1 MEIGLYEGIITDND
15 VRIRNDKEYVHIGV
29 EVDDGYGKTENHIVK
44 VWLTTDKAIKMA
56 RKSLKVCG
64 FNIDEQDLAILG
76 EDRKFLAGNSIPI
89 EISDNPPYGK
99 QANIAISEDKPAD
112 KNKASSLTHR
122 LRAAKAE
129 GEKPFVEPTKSNYGQ
144 SLKASADLE
153 PDPWDKKN
161 LPEATKKAQD
171 ESDGIPF

>member
-15 VRIRNDKEYVHIGV
+15 VRIRNDKEYVHISV

-64 FNIDEQDLAILG
+64 FNIDEQDLSILG

-112 KNKASSLTHR
+112 KTRASSLTHR

-129 GEKPFVEPTKSNYGQ
+129 GEKPFVEPTKTNYGQ
-144 SLKASADLE
+144 SLATASKQQIKDE
-153 PDPWDKKN
+153 G
-161 LPEATKKAQD
+161 KKAQE
-171 ESDGIPF
+171 ESGDIPF